1 VTLRDS
7 RVLAIAGLL
16 AVISCSEP
24 SLAPGPP
31 PAPPVRD
38 VLFRYENGSL
48 YLIRTDGGNRRPI
61 GPASLPPFTPLALTS
76 DGRTVALLAANQI
89 ALALVEDL
97 STRQVIYVGQLA
109 NTGPAA
115 FSDDDRHLAIPCYV
129 ENRGPAVLL
138 FDRSLQRWDTVIVEA
153 PGFTMGPAFSPDG
166 SELAGLGETALAIF
180 VIRVRLSD
188 LHVFVDQLGASRF
201 LNLPYFGWPRW
212 TARDGFMF
220 LVRRGY
226 LDGGRNDSLA
236 VVATDPDN
244 PQGGVTTLY
253 SVLQSPD
260 SGAPSL
266 VIGPQSTFA
275 LSRDGSQVILTAYA
289 DSSLRHHALWAAAR
303 GGRRV
308 YAVLADSTQ
317 RLLYPHL
324 LN

>member
-1 VTLRDS
+1 MTLRDS

-16 AVISCSEP
+16 AVLSCSES
-24 SLAPGPP
+24 SLAPGAS
-31 PAPPVRD
+31 APPVRD
-38 VLFRYENGSL
+38 VLFRYQDGTL
-48 YLIRTDGGNRRPI
+48 YLVGTDGLHRRPL
-61 GPASLPPFTPLALTS
+61 GPPGQPVLTPLAVTL
-76 DGRTVALLAANQI
+76 DGRTVAVWVGTDLAIANVENLAA
-89 ALALVEDL
+89 
-97 STRQVIYVGQLA
+97 RQVIYPRLPAGVGP
-109 NTGPAA
+109 GA
-115 FSDDDRHLAIPCYV
+115 FSDDDRRLAFPCV
-129 ENRGPAVLL
+129 LAAGPAVLL
-138 FDRSLQRWDTVIVEA
+138 YDRSLQHWDTVVVGN
-153 PGFTMGPAFSPDG
+153 PGFSMGPAFSPDG
-166 SELAGLGETALAIF
+166 SELAGLGETDLSLY
-180 VIRVRLSD
+180 VIRVD
-188 LHVFVDQLGASRF
+188 LRTLQSATQPLGASRF

-244 PQGGVTTLY
+244 PQGGVTTLF

-289 DSSLRHHALWAAAR
+289 DSSLVHHALWAAAR

-308 YAVLADSTQ
+308 YEVLADSTQ